1 MPRGRSFNWALGGA
15 LLGVRGR
22 FNDTLVDREDSVMT
36 GALSR
41 GLTCPFLLLRLFG
54 YCSLCF
60 IVYSIIVMVVA
71 VLVVSADLW
80 MDCDYWSLL
89 VRKIRTGEEYS
100 RSQIRGFMVY
110 GVGLLDSRD
119 KTILYSEER

>member
-41 GLTCPFLLLRLFG
+41 GLACPFCFLVIPGGDF
-54 YCSLCF
+54 LCF

-71 VLVVSADLW
+71 VLVASADLW
-80 MDCDYWSLL
+80 MDYDYWSL

-100 RSQIRGFMVY
+100 QSQIRGFMVY

-119 KTILYSEER
+119 KTILYNEER